1 MANKRNLSGSKYL
14 KTALAIWGG
23 SLGFTVGAALT
34 AWLAKLLGWWPAS
47 PEHLLKYVKNNTHK
61 DRDYV

>member
-1 MANKRNLSGSKYL
+1 MVNKRNFSDSKYL

-23 SLGFTVGAALT
+23 SLGFTVGVALM

-47 PEHLLKYVKNNTHK
+47 PEHLLKYSQTGPEK
-61 DRDYV
+61 DSDHV

>member
-1 MANKRNLSGSKYL
+1 MVNKRNFSGSKYL

-47 PEHLLKYVKNNTHK
+47 PERLLKYVKNKPHN
-61 DRDYV
+61 DRDHV